1 MNMNQEEYTQFIELY
16 RKFNKKLDH
25 ICHIGFDKDL
35 SYFDNAVIK
44 DDEIELR
51 IEHNKQTQFID
62 LIEVIPVEMLKYQD
76 EEIKKYFIEK
86 ETELTNVK
94 IKHYKESIRM
104 DEKIISKMENVISKM
119 EKLESHSDEISN
131 EILKAKHSVI
141 LRKSL
146 IEEAEKRLNQYINH
160 VNNF

>member
-1 MNMNQEEYTQFIELY
+1 MSQEEYTQFIELY

-35 SYFDNAVIK
+35 SYFDSAVIN
-44 DDEIELR
+44 DHVIELR
-51 IEHNKQTQFID
+51 IEHEKQTQFID
-62 LIEVIPVEMLKYQD
+62 LIEVIPIKMLKFRD
-76 EEIKKYFIEK
+76 KEIKKYFIEK
-86 ETELTNVK
+86 ETELTNIK

-104 DEKIISKMENVISKM
+104 AEENISNM
-119 EKLESHSDEISN
+119 EKLKSFSEEISN
-131 EILKAKHSVI
+131 ELIKAKHSVI

-146 IEEAEKRLNQYINH
+146 IKEAEKRLNQYITH